1 MPVLFLIF
9 LIVPIIEIAL
19 FIQVGDAIG
28 LWPTL
33 AMIVATAVIGSAIV
47 RHQGLQALE
56 RARVAMERDRL
67 PVKEAATGIALLV
80 AGFLLITPGFFTDTI
95 GFLLLVP
102 AIRASLGT
110 WLAGQVL
117 TGGRVHVYRS
127 GPFGGAG
134 PGRQGGGGDG
144 VIDGEYQDL
153 TGAPRPGKPGDRT
166 QLPPDE
172 DRR

>member
-1 MPVLFLIF
+1 MPVLFLVF

-67 PVKEAATGIALLV
+67 PLKEAATGIALLV
-80 AGFLLITPGFFTDTI
+80 AGFLLITPGFFTDTL

-110 WLAGQVL
+110 WLAGQEI
-117 TGGRVHVYRS
+117 YRS
-127 GPFGGAG
+127 A
-134 PGRQGGGGDG
+134 
-144 VIDGEYQDL
+144 
-153 TGAPRPGKPGDRT
+153 
-166 QLPPDE
+166 
-172 DRR
+172 